1 MVTGVKER
9 YKILTHLGSS
19 SRSSL
24 KNIEE
29 QKPINM
35 KKLINHWK
43 GESGKKRKLTAVD
56 YSAHQEL
63 Y

>member
-1 MVTGVKER
+1 MVTGVKEM

-19 SRSSL
+19 SRPSL

-29 QKPINM
+29 QKPINT

-43 GESGKKRKLTAVD
+43 GELGKKRKLTAVD

-63 Y
+63 C